1 MTLGRETQEI
11 GQGSSLFLISV
22 MCSGFRA
29 AVFFCPAASAAPR
42 GRRGEG
48 DDPAK
53 KAERGADP
61 RISED
66 LRPISD
72 KLDALCVVN
81 WRAPAQSFPLPVER
95 SITS

>member
-1 MTLGRETQEI
+1 MVIVVFDKRYVQRL
-11 GQGSSLFLISV
+11 SSRRFFLPCRV
-22 MCSGFRA
+22 RRPARA
-29 AVFFCPAASAAPR
+29 A
-42 GRRGEG
+42 GEG
-48 DDPAK
+48 VDPAK
-53 KAERGADP
+53 KTERGADP
-61 RISED
+61 RISEN

>member
-1 MTLGRETQEI
+1 MTLGRSPAFH
-11 GQGSSLFLISV
+11 GQGASLFLISV

-29 AVFFCPAASAAPR
+29 AVFLLCRVRRPARAA
-42 GRRGEG
+42 GEG

-53 KAERGADP
+53 KTEHGADP
-61 RISED
+61 RISEN

-72 KLDALCVVN
+72 KLDALCVVD

>member
-29 AVFFCPAASAAPR
+29 AVFLPCRVRRPARAA
-42 GRRGEG
+42 GKG

-53 KAERGADP
+53 KLNA
-61 RISED
+61 
-66 LRPISD
+66 
-72 KLDALCVVN
+72 
-81 WRAPAQSFPLPVER
+81 AQIREFLKIYVQ
-95 SITS
+95 